1 MQSKS
6 GPAHELDSL
15 APWGQWSF
23 MCTDKSLWKKSCNKH
38 SGNKASQFF
47 YMLVLALFVNLA
59 SQTQPM
65 LARIAF
71 SIKVLCQGLACLYAP
86 VNCSAS
92 FHAVWATGCLFRQ
105 LFNHPGGCTA
115 FMQFRLFVN
124 HSVSF
129 QAIWQH
135 NYFSTRHRLSYKS
148 RTKIYICCE
157 LISNLTSL

>member
-15 APWGQWSF
+15 APWGQRSF
-23 MCTDKSLWKKSCNKH
+23 MCTDNSLWKKSCKKH

-71 SIKVLCQGLACLYAP
+71 SIKVLCQGLACKTTLFVCSCKLFGQLSCCLGHRLFVQAAFQPSGRLY
-86 VNCSAS
+86 S
-92 FHAVWATGCLFRQ
+92 FHAVQALCKPFRQ
-105 LFNHPGGCTA
+105 LSSHLAWFLNGT
-115 FMQFRLFVN
+115 
-124 HSVSF
+124 
-129 QAIWQH
+129 
-135 NYFSTRHRLSYKS
+135 
-148 RTKIYICCE
+148 
-157 LISNLTSL
+157 TSLRIIESGPTSLKAG